1 MPDRRYW
8 RHFDYLLVVILALVL
23 TGGVAMVF
31 SAARGDPQ
39 IASTPVN
46 QAITAIVGF
55 VALAL
60 VAIMDYQLL
69 GNLSR
74 FLYGLTVAALA
85 LVLVVG
91 TENFGA
97 RRWFNLGGFDLQP
110 GEIAKLAMVVVIANF
125 ISSRQGKYSYI
136 STIILSGVMLAPVIL
151 LILLE
156 PNMSTAL
163 TILFVWMIMIFV
175 GGLGSEQMPYVL
187 SAGIVLVVMV
197 VGLSVLGSGVDVAPA
212 GASAI
217 PTPAASAA
225 NPAATPTPAPGG
237 FSLVQDYQIKRV
249 QQLLF
254 GAKTPGETYQAD
266 QALIALGSGG
276 LFGQGFL
283 QGQQSQLRFLP
294 VRHTDFIFSVI
305 GEELG
310 LVGCCLFIAL
320 IMGIVLR
327 SFRAAWISRDTFGQ
341 LLCTGVGAIIFL
353 QTYINLG
360 MQVQMLPVTG
370 VVLPFVSYGRSN
382 LIALMAALGIVESVV
397 MRHRRLE
404 F

>member
-8 RHFDYLLVVILALVL
+8 RHFDYLLVILLALAL

-46 QAITAIVGF
+46 QAITGIVGF
-55 VALAL
+55 VALLL
-60 VAIMDYQLL
+60 VAVLDYQLL

-74 FLYGLTVAALA
+74 FLYGITIGALA

-110 GEIAKLAMVVVIANF
+110 GEIAKLAMVVIIAHF
-125 ISSRQGKYSYI
+125 ISSRQGKHSYI
-136 STIILSGVMLAPVIL
+136 STIILSGLMLAPVIV

-163 TILFVWMIMIFV
+163 TILFVWMIMVFV
-175 GGLGSEQMPYVL
+175 GGLGSQEMPYVL
-187 SAGIVLVVMV
+187 SAGIILVVMV
-197 VGLSVLGSGVDVAPA
+197 VGLSVLGSGDESAAPA
-212 GASAI
+212 AA
-217 PTPAASAA
+217 PAAVAT
-225 NPAATPTPAPGG
+225 NPASPPTPAPGG
-237 FSLVQDYQIKRV
+237 ISLVQDYQIKRV

-254 GAKTPGETYQAD
+254 GAKTPGETYQSD

-320 IMGIVLR
+320 IMAIVLR
-327 SFRAAWISRDTFGQ
+327 SLRAAWISRDTFGQ

-360 MQVQMLPVTG
+360 MQVQLLPVTG